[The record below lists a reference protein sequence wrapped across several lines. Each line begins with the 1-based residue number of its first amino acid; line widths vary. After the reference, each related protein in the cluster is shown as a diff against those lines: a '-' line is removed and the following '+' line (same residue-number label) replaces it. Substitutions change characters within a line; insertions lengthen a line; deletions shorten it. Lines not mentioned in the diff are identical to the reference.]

1 MAKVMKKEYKPEFV
15 PAKKS
20 SDPSA
25 HFDKEFTSE
34 KACDSVVT
42 SKLTE
47 EQAQA
52 ANFEG
57 FNYGSK

>member
-1 MAKVMKKEYKPEFV
+1 V
-15 PAKKS
+15 PRRDLDGPPLDARRGFPTQ
-20 SDPSA
+20 DPSA

-47 EQAQA
+47 EQAAA
-52 ANFEG
+52 ANFQG